1 MVVSSVVGVVP
12 SYGQVSDQ
20 YFTDAS
26 WARRVHREQAVGLG
40 GPRALLMMA
49 ADPVAFEGFFMHTGA
64 LGDPYERL
72 RRTGV
77 VMDTITF
84 GSRARA
90 DVMTKRVRAMH
101 RASKG
106 VLPHAAGPFPA
117 GTPYA
122 ADDPALLRWIL
133 ACLVD
138 SMLLVFDRYVAPMSD
153 DDRTAYIRDYA
164 TIGKLFGLPRKHW
177 PADADAFDAY
187 MAERL
192 GSGELVVTPKAREL
206 GIEIVM
212 HPPAPPAARPLVEV
226 VNQIT
231 IGLLPESIR
240 RQFGFSW
247 DPVRGLAVR
256 GGQEYV
262 RRVLVPLLP
271 EKLRIVPSARA
282 A

>member
-1 MVVSSVVGVVP
+1 MYFDSTSV
-12 SYGQVSDQ
+12 
-20 YFTDAS
+20 
-26 WARRVHREQAVGLG
+26 ARRVHREQAVGLG

-49 ADPVAFEGFFMHTGA
+49 AHPVAFEGFFLHTGA

-84 GSRARA
+84 GSKARA

-101 RASKG
+101 RASRG
-106 VLPHAAGPFPA
+106 TLTTPAGPFPA

-122 ADDPALLRWIL
+122 ADDPELLRWIL

-138 SMLLVFDRYVAPMSD
+138 SMLLAYDRYVAPLD
-153 DDRTAYIRDYA
+153 DDERTAYIRDYA
-164 TIGKLFGLPRKHW
+164 VIGKLFGLAKKHW
-177 PADADAFDAY
+177 PKDADAFDAY

-192 GSGELVVTPKAREL
+192 ASDELVVTPKAREL

-212 HPPAPPAARPLVEV
+212 HPPAPAAARPLVEL

-231 IGLLPESIR
+231 IGLLPPVVR
-240 RQFGFSW
+240 RQYGFSW

-256 GGQEYV
+256 GGQEYA

-271 EKLRIVPSARA
+271 ERMRLVPSARTA
-282 A
+282 APAAA